1 MTIPTTGDELPHSVW
16 TRRRVE
22 RFSFPGDAGKTVYF
36 CIRYENSKG
45 GEEGEG
51 DWGPMFTATVT

>member
-1 MTIPTTGDELPHSVW
+1 
-16 TRRRVE
+16 VE
-22 RFSFPGDAGKTVYF
+22 RFSFPGDTGKTVYF